1 MAETYRDLIAWQ
13 KAMQLVV
20 QVYRSTQAFPT
31 EERYGLTAQ
40 LRRAA
45 VSIPSNIAEGKGRFS
60 SADTIHFMVQ
70 ARGSLLEVETQ
81 VLIARTLGY
90 LPDQDAETLLLRT
103 AELGRILNGLISALR
118 RGMRVG
124 RLLRPAT

>member
-13 KAMQLVV
+13 KAMELVV
-20 QVYRSTQAFPT
+20 MVYRATQTFPP

-60 SADTIHFMVQ
+60 PGEVIHFMIQ

-81 VLIARTLGY
+81 VLIAQTLGY
-90 LPDQDAETLLLRT
+90 LSDQDATNLLLKT
-103 AELGRILNGLISALR
+103 AELGRILNGLISAFR
-118 RGMRVG
+118 KKA
-124 RLLRPAT
+124 P